1 MRSVPASGAVPA
13 PTVSSSNQ
21 RESER
26 FGVGME
32 YTLDGKQ
39 GQTRDLSATGLSFE
53 SDIGY
58 PVGTRIQMT
67 LRYAMDGHNFPLPC
81 EVEVMLVEPEGNGFC
96 IAARFC
102 QPFFPPAG

>member
-1 MRSVPASGAVPA
+1 MSFVPA
-13 PTVSSSNQ
+13 PGGALETSAQSPRNQ

-26 FGVGME
+26 FGIGME

-39 GQTRDLSATGLSFE
+39 GRTRDLSATGLSFE

-58 PVGTRIQMT
+58 PVGTKIQMT
-67 LRYAMDGHNFPLPC
+67 LRYGLDGHNFPLPC
-81 EVEVMLVEPEGNGFC
+81 EVEVMRVEPEENRFC

-102 QPFFPPAG
+102 QPFLP

>member
-1 MRSVPASGAVPA
+1 MSSG
-13 PTVSSSNQ
+13 NQ

-26 FGVGME
+26 FDVGME

-53 SDIGY
+53 SDVAY
-58 PVGTRIQMT
+58 PVGSRIQLT
-67 LRYAMDGHNFPLPC
+67 LRYTLDGHNFPLPC
-81 EVEVMLVEPEGNGFC
+81 EVEVIRVEPQANGFW

-102 QPFFPPAG
+102 QPFVPPAA